1 MNFEKVIIDALSMG
15 DKVAFVGKEGIST
28 FQNIIRKYSLKN
40 STIDLHDKESVL
52 NFLADDNYGTV
63 AILLDDAAAL
73 PSYFDVW
80 AYSHTDVP
88 KIRALCTRVCP
99 RSTLKW
105 NKAVE

>member
-1 MNFEKVIIDALSMG
+1 MKKVIIGALSIG

-28 FQNIIRKYSLKN
+28 FQNIRRKYSLKN

-63 AILLDDAAAL
+63 AILLDDAATL

-88 KIRALCTRVCP
+88 KIRALCKRVCP
-99 RSTLKW
+99 RNTLRW
-105 NKAVE
+105 NRAVE